1 MGSHVL
7 LLVDSLGDMLA
18 RWTSTCHDSY
28 SILTATPRGK
38 VRGYER
44 IDVSFLFVDDV
55 FKSTVHRASNP
66 SGEER
71 YSIPLFFG
79 TDYDVRLEV
88 SSVVGLSCHLITLSP
103 YHLTVSP
110 YRPVIPSSYHPIT
123 PPRHHPSTLSLYHPV
138 ILSWI
143 HIMLTDF
150 PLLCGSPSLRASRR
164 NGR

>member
-1 MGSHVL
+1 MIPSH
-7 LLVDSLGDMLA
+7 GY
-18 RWTSTCHDSY
+18 STR
-28 SILTATPRGK
+28 TRE
-38 VRGYER
+38 YER
-44 IDVSFLFVDDV
+44 TDVSFIFVDDV

-110 YRPVIPSSYHPIT
+110 YRPVIPSSYYPIT
-123 PPRHHPSTLSLYHPV
+123 PSRHHPSTLSLYYPV

-150 PLLCGSPSLRASRR
+150 PFLCGSPSLRVYRQ